1 MLAKWWRK
9 IGLFILIVACLFN
22 ITSKLVKR
30 VSFSDNVKGTVSNKV
45 ENVVTQVKGDDTN
58 NQKDIKDIVKKSK
71 EEVNYMREGIHPNYE
86 ATTITCACG
95 NVMETNSTKKDMKVD
110 ICSKCHPYWTGNLKR
125 ETTGGRADRFKKKY
139 GLQ

>member
-45 ENVVTQVKGDDTN
+45 
-58 NQKDIKDIVKKSK
+58 
-71 EEVNYMREGIHPNYE
+71 
-86 ATTITCACG
+86 
-95 NVMETNSTKKDMKVD
+95 DMLL
-110 ICSKCHPYWTGNLKR
+110 LK
-125 ETTGGRADRFKKKY
+125 
-139 GLQ
+139 

>member
-45 ENVVTQVKGDDTN
+45 ENVVTQVKVAILTMKKVKTQ
-58 NQKDIKDIVKKSK
+58 QKISK
-71 EEVNYMREGIHPNYE
+71 
-86 ATTITCACG
+86 TIEK
-95 NVMETNSTKKDMKVD
+95 NRVVL
-110 ICSKCHPYWTGNLKR
+110 IYKR
-125 ETTGGRADRFKKKY
+125 Y
-139 GLQ
+139 C

>member
-45 ENVVTQVKGDDTN
+45 ENVVTQVKGDNTK
-58 NQKDIKDIVKKSK
+58 NQKGKNK
-71 EEVNYMREGIHPNYE
+71 
-86 ATTITCACG
+86 
-95 NVMETNSTKKDMKVD
+95 TKNK
-110 ICSKCHPYWTGNLKR
+110 
-125 ETTGGRADRFKKKY
+125 
-139 GLQ
+139 

>member
-58 NQKDIKDIVKKSK
+58 NQ
-71 EEVNYMREGIHPNYE
+71 NGNN
-86 ATTITCACG
+86 TTK
-95 NVMETNSTKKDMKVD
+95 NK
-110 ICSKCHPYWTGNLKR
+110 
-125 ETTGGRADRFKKKY
+125 
-139 GLQ
+139 